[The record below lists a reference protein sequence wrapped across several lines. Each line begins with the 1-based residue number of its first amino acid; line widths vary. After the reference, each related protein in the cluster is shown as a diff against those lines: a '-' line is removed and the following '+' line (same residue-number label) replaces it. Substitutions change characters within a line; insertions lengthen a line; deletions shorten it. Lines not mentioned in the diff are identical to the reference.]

1 MPPHCCHPRQI
12 CRNYFGAQKSSFEVP
27 LDTSKLK
34 LEAMGKKSGATA
46 ATGLGPYPAVFIRAP
61 AVLEVRRTFLNGGA
75 LD

>member
-1 MPPHCCHPRQI
+1 
-12 CRNYFGAQKSSFEVP
+12 
-27 LDTSKLK
+27 
-34 LEAMGKKSGATA
+34 MGKKSGATA